1 MRIAAEQGARLHL
14 VHLAQEVPVSSTHR
28 ADMSVAE
35 LYNRVRLAG
44 QRMLDRAAALCAAR
58 NIAVDA
64 KLYVGL
70 GGRPAEMILTEAR
83 RWRADLIVMGTH
95 GRTGLGR
102 LAFGSN
108 AEHVVRHADVPVL
121 LVRAR

>member
-1 MRIAAEQGARLHL
+1 
-14 VHLAQEVPVSSTHR
+14 
-28 ADMSVAE
+28 MSVAE
-35 LYNRVRLAG
+35 LYGRVRDAG
-44 QRMLDRAAALCAAR
+44 QRLLDRAAALCAAR
-58 NIAVDA
+58 NVAVEC

-70 GGRPAEMILTEAR
+70 GGRPAEMILKEAR
-83 RWRADLIVMGTH
+83 SSRADLIVMGTH

-108 AEHVVRHADVPVL
+108 AEHVVRNADVPVL